1 MHLDRRS
8 LVEAQCPIVVE
19 VALLDAAVA
28 DRYLAEQGSCQTEND
43 PAFDLRLDRVG
54 VDDYAAIDRAYHMLY
69 PHLSVRGNRHP
80 RDLCHISAEH
90 VLHSDPAAVAL
101 RQRCSPSRL

>member
-19 VALLDAAVA
+19 VALLNAAIA
-28 DRYLAEQGSCQTEND
+28 DRDLAEQSSCQAEND
-43 PAFDLRLDRVG
+43 TAFDLRLDRVG

-69 PHLSVRGNRHP
+69 PHLSGRGNRHP
-80 RDLCHISAEH
+80 RDLSHISAER
-90 VLHSDPAAVAL
+90 VLHSDPSAVAY
-101 RQRCSPSRL
+101 RQRC